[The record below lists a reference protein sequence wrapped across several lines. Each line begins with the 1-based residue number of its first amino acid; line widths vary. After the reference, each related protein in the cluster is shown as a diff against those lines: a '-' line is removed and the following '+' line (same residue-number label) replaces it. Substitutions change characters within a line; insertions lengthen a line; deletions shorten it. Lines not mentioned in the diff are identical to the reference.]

1 MKSTKTYSVSN
12 STAETNGKI
21 EVVRYNWLV
30 NCDDI
35 VFTLVIIICLF
46 TTVKFLNF

>member
-1 MKSTKTYSVSN
+1 MKATKTHSVSN

-30 NCDDI
+30 NCD
-35 VFTLVIIICLF
+35 VFTLVIIIFLF
-46 TTVKFLNF
+46 TTVKFLIF